1 MKKSVFILLC
11 FLMLTGCQEKPAD
24 DSKIDAEQPVINLT
38 PSPLS
43 DESSVYSD
51 NNTDQNNAD
60 AGKNLTMTQ
69 TDGSSNNTNSNASP
83 DGNEATSATTSE
95 TTALDRTIY
104 HDGFS
109 YEPLNDDLKKRI
121 TGISYQEN
129 PDISYE
135 ELRYVRVLYIDF
147 DGKECSGELICN
159 ETIAQD
165 LVEIFYELHQAE
177 YPIEKICLIDEY
189 GGNDEASME
198 DNNSSCFNYRVVAGT
213 KRLSK
218 HALGLA
224 IDINPL
230 YNPYITYSGETMNI
244 APANAAVYADRDAA
258 YIAKITHDD
267 LAFQLFTEHGFTWGG
282 DWKNSKDY
290 QHFQKA
296 E

>member
-11 FLMLTGCQEKPAD
+11 FLMLTGCQEKPASD
-24 DSKIDAEQPVINLT
+24 SGSDSKQPVINLT
-38 PSPLS
+38 PTPSDGNSALS
-43 DESSVYSD
+43 GDD
-51 NNTDQNNAD
+51 MAQNNAD
-60 AGKNLTMTQ
+60 VEKAMEQVDL
-69 TDGSSNNTNSNASP
+69 A
-83 DGNEATSATTSE
+83 ATTSE